1 MDGGKSGCHEW
12 IIEFDQE
19 PDNQVVFNQVL
30 DQTLRSINSDYDA
43 KRYKDMVLTPPKIN
57 VVQKDTFYSWMRSK
71 GKLGGQHKVPRL
83 CNSREYLDS
92 VLAVV
97 NQNNTANVN

>member
-57 VVQKDTFYSWMRSK
+57 VVQKDTFIH
-71 GKLGGQHKVPRL
+71 GCVVKV
-83 CNSREYLDS
+83 NWVD
-92 VLAVV
+92 
-97 NQNNTANVN
+97 NTKCHDCATHENI